1 MQVMPE
7 VGARTARSLGYP
19 VWSPALLWQ
28 PDVNL
33 ELGTR
38 HLAEMGNRH
47 QGMARLLAAYNAGG
61 TPVGRWESRLGTN
74 DPELYVER
82 IPYRETRDYV
92 RVVQRNR
99 AVYRALYPELR
110 GASEEKGSAL
120 P

>member
-1 MQVMPE
+1 MMPE
-7 VGARTARSLGYP
+7 VGARTARALGYP

-33 ELGTR
+33 ELGIR
-38 HLAEMGNRH
+38 HLAEMRNRH
-47 QGMARLLAAYNAGG
+47 QDLARLLAAYNAGG
-61 TPVGRWESRLGTN
+61 TPVGRWESRLGSG
-74 DPELYVER
+74 DPELYIER

-99 AVYRALYPELR
+99 AVYRALYPDLR
-110 GASEEKGSAL
+110 GAGEGKSSAL